1 MCGFVGILSKDNF
14 TSGSLIKQK
23 LVRMTNMLLHR
34 GPDAQGFYQNDWVAL
49 GFNRLSIIDLESRSN
64 QPMIDESG
72 RFIIIYN
79 GEVYNYLEIRKELVA
94 LGYLFQTTS
103 DTEVVLKSFV
113 EWQEQCINKFLGMF
127 SFVVVDL
134 AEKQVFA
141 FRDPFGIK
149 PLYYSETKDNYIV
162 VSEIKALRPFMRL
175 EANTKAIYEYLAFR
189 YAIDDETLFK
199 NVFRVHPGCYISY
212 KFGGSFNIK
221 QYYNNKVY
229 QEKNELQQN
238 EKSEIDG
245 IERLLVD
252 SVKLHTRC
260 DVEYGVQL
268 SGGVDSSIITKYV
281 SDIHKGDLHTF
292 SVSFPATPYDEATY
306 QTEVYTKLKTI
317 HHDLPLKEELFIN
330 NIEKCI
336 WYYDFPLHDP
346 NNIPFYLLC
355 KMAKDY
361 GIKVLL
367 SGDGADEIFHGY
379 MRNIGLRQFMKNWRY
394 KPHRLYANSFIPQ
407 FLIRNWPWKNI
418 SRRLFGIHPI
428 IHRTTM
434 NNPCLV
440 NSLVPELRM
449 KFDKRRNLYWE
460 MRKFPEAA
468 LATQDICAYLR
479 PWLTRADRMGMAASV
494 ELRVP
499 FCNTKLLERLN
510 SLPFDFK
517 LKNEVPKYILKKI
530 TQKYFSNDLVWRRKM
545 GFGLPLNDWFRNKNG
560 LGKYLEI
567 LQDNTT
573 NGRGIFARNVLN
585 KIIME
590 HQLKKQDHG
599 RLLWNVLN
607 LELWYR
613 IFIDKK

>member
-14 TSGSLIKQK
+14 ASGSLIKQK

-79 GEVYNYLEIRKELVA
+79 GEVYNYLEIKKELVA

-134 AEKQVFA
+134 AERQVFA

-306 QTEVYTKLKTI
+306 QAEVYTKLKTI

-418 SRRLFGIHPI
+418 PRSLFGIHPI
-428 IHRTTM
+428 IHRTMM

-517 LKNEVPKYILKKI
+517 LKKEVPKYILKKI